1 MGDEKKSS
9 GQRRK
14 GKREPDFEQAI
25 DQLEQIIDEVESGE
39 VGLEQCLKHYEQGMK
54 LVDRCR
60 TILDQ
65 AEQRIAQLKPD
76 DEGDLQISEDE

>member
-1 MGDEKKSS
+1 MGDEGKSS

-39 VGLEQCLKHYEQGMK
+39 VGLEQSLKHYEQGMK

-65 AEQRIAQLKPD
+65 AEQRIAELKPG
-76 DEGDLQISEDE
+76 DEGNLQISEDE

>member
-1 MGDEKKSS
+1 MGDEGKSS

-39 VGLEQCLKHYEQGMK
+39 VGLEQSLKHYEQGMK

-65 AEQRIAQLKPD
+65 AEQRIAELKPD
-76 DEGDLQISEDE
+76 DEGNLQISEDE